1 MSKKIDNSGSVLLW
15 LITIA
20 LMGFTAFRSVDLIQ
34 STLPDDA
41 QMLAYAALAGL
52 DGGVLAWLFWT
63 TRSAHGGTQR
73 TIGSLMIIV
82 DLAGISAAVLGDTM
96 RIADVGSKEI
106 VGTIAVY
113 VVPVIIVCNV
123 VATVVAHLVD
133 PAQELRDANRTLQDE
148 MERQKAEWVRSNAP
162 KLAAEV
168 AAEQA
173 RHHADQEIAKFRG
186 AGSST
191 PAVAFAK
198 DGDGGPHLG
207 KGKKRR

>member
-1 MSKKIDNSGSVLLW
+1 MNKKIDNSGSVLLW

-34 STLPDDA
+34 STLPPDA

-96 RIADVGSKEI
+96 RVADVGSKEI
-106 VGTIAVY
+106 VGMIAVY
-113 VVPVIIVCNV
+113 VVPVIIVSNV
-123 VATVVAHLVD
+123 VACVVAHLVD

-162 KLAAEV
+162 ALAAEV

-186 AGSST
+186 AGN
-191 PAVAFAK
+191 PVVAFAK
-198 DGDGGPHLG
+198 DGGGDQHLG
-207 KGKKRR
+207 KGKRRRAS